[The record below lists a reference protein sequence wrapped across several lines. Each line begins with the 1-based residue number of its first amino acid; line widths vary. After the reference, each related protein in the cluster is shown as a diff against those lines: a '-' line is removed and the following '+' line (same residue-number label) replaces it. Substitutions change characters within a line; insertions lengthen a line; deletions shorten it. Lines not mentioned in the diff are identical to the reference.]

1 MKLVQHW
8 FDASLWLAKNKAK
21 RWTEVFFFFYSF
33 SWILWCLCILVPFK
47 LYDRLDEWGYLG
59 IGLVAALPC
68 ILLPIFYESRTDSKR
83 PLHKKYWVKANVWI
97 AILSFIGNYFWTHY
111 FYSVLGASYTFPA
124 HRLNDVPITL
134 YFMTHAYFCFYHSL
148 SNMVIRRVHAA
159 TENSNRLFQVF
170 SEVLTVFVLSY
181 FTAIGET
188 VTISHFPYYQF
199 LDRTKMYSIGSLF
212 YAIYFF
218 ISFPLFYRMDESTRP
233 STHYSI
239 WRTVIDSLGGCM
251 LVTLLLDFWRIT
263 YGSVTE
269 SDSISALPWDR

>member
-1 MKLVQHW
+1 
-8 FDASLWLAKNKAK
+8 
-21 RWTEVFFFFYSF
+21 
-33 SWILWCLCILVPFK
+33 
-47 LYDRLDEWGYLG
+47 
-59 IGLVAALPC
+59 
-68 ILLPIFYESRTDSKR
+68 
-83 PLHKKYWVKANVWI
+83 
-97 AILSFIGNYFWTHY
+97 
-111 FYSVLGASYTFPA
+111 
-124 HRLNDVPITL
+124 L

-159 TENSNRLFQVF
+159 TENSNRLFQVL

-181 FTAIGET
+181 LTAIGET

-218 ISFPLFYRMDESTRP
+218 VSFPLFYRMDESTRP